1 MTPRVLIL
9 AAGEGKRWNNFRLT
23 KKHHILIGGQSL
35 IDRQVIQ
42 FSKYTDDIVIVSND
56 ASDKKDGTEHFLP
69 GSDATW
75 LDMAKFYSSKDAWS
89 QGRTV
94 LVFGD
99 TYFTDEAV
107 KTIMSN
113 SDEIVFFLRKG
124 DSSITGKQYKE
135 IFALAFDIGIAS
147 KIQRWIEEIIQGG
160 YANIAGGW
168 FLYRKL
174 LHEQNL
180 ELAEGLEQNVSCVS
194 IDDWTE
200 DFDYPID
207 LLMWEKKR
215 QGIGGKLEILEQLV
229 NEVPRY
235 WTAQH
240 MLQYEYYKRGRWS
253 ETLQTGSRALTIPCE
268 WNIERAASC
277 MWSAEAAF
285 ELGYTDWALLW
296 AERGVRSAPIFF
308 EPKGLLAN
316 IAFKME
322 DWQTCYKYAI
332 QILTHTRA
340 HSNLTRDHYWD
351 WLMFDLIAISAH
363 HLGKKEEALHFGKL
377 ALDGNP
383 SDSRLQQNLRFY
395 EGAQ

>member
-1 MTPRVLIL
+1 MRPRVLIL
-9 AAGEGKRWNNFRLT
+9 AAGEGKRWNNFRNSS
-23 KKHHILIGGQSL
+23 KHQIVIDESSL
-35 IDRQVIQ
+35 LKRQVTQ
-42 FSKYTDDIVIVSND
+42 FSQFTDYIVIVSND
-56 ASDKKDGTEHFLP
+56 SLDKVEGTEHYTP
-69 GSDATW
+69 KSESIW

-89 QGRTV
+89 QGRTL

-124 DSSITGKQYKE
+124 ESSITGKQYKE
-135 IFALAFDIGIAS
+135 IFAIAFDSGKAA
-147 KIQRWIEEIIQGG
+147 KIQRWIEEIIAGG
-160 YANIAGGW
+160 YAKSAGGW
-168 FLYRKL
+168 FLYERL
-174 LHEQNL
+174 LQEQNL
-180 ELAEGLEQNVSCVS
+180 ELSEGLEQNISCVS

-207 LLMWEKKR
+207 LLVWEKKR
-215 QGIGGKLEILEQLV
+215 QGIGEKLEILEQIV
-229 NEVPRY
+229 SEVPRY

-253 ETLQTGSRALTIPCE
+253 ETLQRGSRALTIPCD

-277 MWSAEAAF
+277 MWSAEAAY

-308 EPKGLLAN
+308 EPKGLLAH

-340 HSNLTRDHYWD
+340 DSNLTRDHYWD
-351 WLMFDLIAISAH
+351 WLMFDLIAISTH

-377 ALDGNP
+377 ALDGKP